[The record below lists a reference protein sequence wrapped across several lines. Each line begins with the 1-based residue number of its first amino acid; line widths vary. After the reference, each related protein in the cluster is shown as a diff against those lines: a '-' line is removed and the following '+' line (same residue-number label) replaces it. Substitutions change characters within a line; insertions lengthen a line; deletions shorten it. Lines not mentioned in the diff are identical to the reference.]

1 VKQQLNQST
10 PDAHAVSTH
19 CNNGGCVS
27 VAAGMSHTR
36 KQEVDLQSVGPKCM
50 SIDQLHTRESMHG
63 MYDVT
68 SGCSF
73 AARKVLW

>member
-1 VKQQLNQST
+1 MLELDKLFEN
-10 PDAHAVSTH
+10 A
-19 CNNGGCVS
+19 
-27 VAAGMSHTR
+27 
-36 KQEVDLQSVGPKCM
+36 
-50 SIDQLHTRESMHG
+50 IDQLHASESMHG